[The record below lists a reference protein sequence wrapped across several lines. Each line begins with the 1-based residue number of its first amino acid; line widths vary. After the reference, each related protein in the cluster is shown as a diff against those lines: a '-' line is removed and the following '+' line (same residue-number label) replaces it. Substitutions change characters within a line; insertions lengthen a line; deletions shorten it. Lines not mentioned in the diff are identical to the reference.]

1 METIIFVSAPCST
14 PPRFF
19 AIIRGVSANGQSIRR
34 ILVVIPTSTYTQ
46 RQLLEGLLSY
56 THEKTGVPWHLHL
69 DLNDLSEQ
77 HLKDLKS
84 WRCDG
89 IVAYILSGRERRSF
103 IATGLPAVFI
113 EPTLAGKSSR
123 TPGNV
128 VTFVNDHAAEGR
140 TAADYFVSRHYRDF
154 AYIGTAKPTTWS
166 DERQNGFVARL
177 AESGFTPRVYDP
189 PPQREQDDF
198 AMESRRL
205 VAWLKKLPRP
215 TALFC
220 VHDRRAQQ
228 VIATARTA
236 GVRVPEDVAVL
247 GVDNDELLCE
257 MTVPAISSIPVGD
270 RDRGRMVGEALDALI
285 ERRSTPQVHV
295 SRHTSVIT
303 RRSTDAN
310 AVDDAFLSRALAYAA
325 AHMAERPTVSMLA
338 AAAGCSRS
346 FLCKRARCVLGHP
359 LGREI
364 ARACMDRAVHMLRST
379 SKTVEDVAVEC
390 GFCGASHLGARMKEA
405 LGVTPAACRRTNIP

>member
-1 METIIFVSAPCST
+1 
-14 PPRFF
+14 
-19 AIIRGVSANGQSIRR
+19 
-34 ILVVIPTSTYTQ
+34 VVIPTSTYTQ
-46 RQLLEGLLSY
+46 RQLLEGFLSFA
-56 THEKTGVPWHLHL
+56 HEKAGIPWHLHL
-69 DLNDLSEQ
+69 DLNDLSDQ

-89 IVAYILSGRERRSF
+89 IVAYILNGRERRNF

-113 EPTLAGKSSR
+113 EPTLAGMSSQ
-123 TPGNV
+123 TPRNV

-140 TAADYFVSRHYRDF
+140 TAAEYFLGRHYRNF
-154 AYIGTAKPTTWS
+154 AYIGTARQTVWS
-166 DERQNGFVARL
+166 DERQNGFISRL
-177 AESGFTPRVYDP
+177 AEDGFAPLVYEQP
-189 PPQREQDDF
+189 PMKEQDDF

-205 VAWLKKLPRP
+205 VRWLRKLPRP

-270 RDRGRMVGEALDALI
+270 HARGRMVGEALDALI
-285 ERRSTPQVHV
+285 ERRHAPSVHI
-295 SRHTSVIT
+295 SRHTSVIS

-310 AVDDAFLSRALAYAA
+310 AIDDAFLAKALAYVD
-325 AHMAERPTVSMLA
+325 AHMAERPTIGRVA
-338 AAAGCSRS
+338 AAAGCSRT
-346 FLCKRARCVLGHP
+346 FLNNRAQCVLGHS

-364 ARACMDRAVHMLRST
+364 AKASLERAIYLLRAT
-379 SKTVEDVAVEC
+379 SKTVEDVALEC
-390 GFCGASHLGARMKEA
+390 GFCGASHLGVRMKKA
-405 LGVTPAACRRTNIP
+405 LGITPRACRKSNVP